1 MTEKVTALD
10 LYKIAELVEIMPIEH
25 NPFAGIP
32 ESRLREAL
40 EVISKPIHCPK
51 Q

>member
-1 MTEKVTALD
+1 VTEKVTALD
-10 LYKIAELVEIMPIEH
+10 LYKIAELVEVLPIQH
-25 NPFAGIP
+25 NPFASIP

-40 EVISKPIHCPK
+40 DVLNEPIRYLK